1 MASAVLHI
9 KDSYYF
15 EVPKFLWSVN
25 HQDKADYP
33 DVWVRLDPDF
43 QKWEAAR
50 FYPEY
55 ARLRGAEAKPFAEL
69 STAYETWKHDHAH
82 AGKSFATFLEESAD
96 SEWYAQN
103 ATQTAFAA
111 DWASA
116 ERVAGDLAAY
126 RADRT
131 ITWQPEKI
139 AGYNQALS
147 GKILIPQPFGTLRN
161 LYEADSGLCISKFMV
176 VEVAVACI
184 LFVLF
189 TWLAKRVSTAE
200 RPKGRLWNLL
210 EAFVCFIRDQ
220 VARPAIGDHDAD
232 QFVPLL
238 LTSFFFVLG
247 CNLAG
252 MLPWVGAPTGSWGV
266 TLALAAVTFA
276 TVIVFGMLKFGP
288 IGFFLNQIPS
298 MDLPIWIAVV
308 IKPVLLAIELLG
320 LCIKHA
326 VLSIRLLANI
336 VAGHL
341 VLLAI
346 MLMAFSLEG
355 ALSPAWPI
363 TAVIA
368 VLGSTAFSCLELF
381 VAVLQ
386 AYIFTFLSALFIG
399 AAIHHH

>member
-15 EVPKFLWSVN
+15 EVPKFLWSVQ
-25 HQDKADYP
+25 HQDKADFP
-33 DVWVRLDPDF
+33 DVWIRLDPDF
-43 QKWEAAR
+43 QLWEAAR

-55 ARLRGAEAKPFAEL
+55 ARLRGADVKSFEDL
-69 STAYETWKHDHAH
+69 RHAYTDWKSDHDH
-82 AGKSFATFLEESAD
+82 AGKSFAAFLKEQAD
-96 SEWYAQN
+96 REWFQQN
-103 ATQTAFAA
+103 LSQGSFAA
-111 DWASA
+111 DWQAA
-116 ERVAGDLAAY
+116 QRVAGDLTAY
-126 RADRT
+126 RSDQSIKWA
-131 ITWQPEKI
+131 PEKV
-139 AGYNQALS
+139 AGYNRALS

-161 LYEADSGLCISKFMV
+161 LYEPESGLCISKFMV
-176 VEVAVACI
+176 VEVVVACV

-210 EAFVCFIRDQ
+210 EGFVVFIRDQ

-238 LTSFFFVLG
+238 LTAFFFVLG
-247 CNLAG
+247 CNLSG
-252 MLPWVGAPTGSWGV
+252 MIPWVGAPTGSWGV

-276 TVIVFGMLKFGP
+276 TVIVFGMIKFGP
-288 IGFFLNQIPS
+288 IGFFLNQIPG

-308 IKPVLLAIELLG
+308 IKPVILGIELLG

-355 ALSPAWPI
+355 ALSPTWPI
-363 TAVIA
+363 TAIIA